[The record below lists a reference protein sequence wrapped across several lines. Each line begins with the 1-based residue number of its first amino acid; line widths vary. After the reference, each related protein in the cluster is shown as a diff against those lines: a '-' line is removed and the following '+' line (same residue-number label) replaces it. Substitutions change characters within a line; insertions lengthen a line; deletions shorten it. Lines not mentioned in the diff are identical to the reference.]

1 MGRNI
6 MNILL
11 ISESF
16 ILREYMENLFNEI
29 IKDAQ
34 VNVKIRLSETTQ
46 EVLLQTDFVFIDI
59 YDEIS
64 KELKIIDYIKIK
76 NKKLKA
82 LVIDRNKNKSTFKK
96 VLKYGIEGYITNL
109 VDKEEF
115 IFSIKKILNGKK
127 VYETDLVEI
136 VVNDK
141 TNKELNQLTRREQ
154 EVLKEI
160 SKGLNNKEIADNL
173 FITEC
178 TVKKHVSNIFQKL
191 NFRNRQ
197 EAIIY
202 TSSKK

>member
-1 MGRNI
+1 

-11 ISESF
+11 VSESF
-16 ILREYMENLFNEI
+16 ILREYMENLFHEI

-34 VNVKIRLSETTQ
+34 INVKIRLSETTK
-46 EVLLQTDFVFIDI
+46 EELLQTDFVFIDI

-76 NKKLKA
+76 NRKLKTI
-82 LVIDRNKNKSTFKK
+82 VIDRNKNKSTFKK

-115 IFSIKKILNGKK
+115 IFNIKKILNGKK
-127 VYETDLVEI
+127 AYETDLVEI

-141 TNKELNQLTRREQ
+141 INNQLNKLTRREQ

-178 TVKKHVSNIFQKL
+178 TVKKHISNIFQKL

-202 TSSKK
+202 TSNKK

>member
-1 MGRNI
+1 

-11 ISESF
+11 VSESF
-16 ILREYMENLFNEI
+16 ILREYMTNLFHEI

-34 VNVKIRLSETTQ
+34 INVKIRLSETTK
-46 EVLLQTDFVFIDI
+46 EELLQTDFVFIDI

-76 NKKLKA
+76 NRKLKTI
-82 LVIDRNKNKSTFKK
+82 VIDRNKNKSTFKK

-115 IFSIKKILNGKK
+115 IFNIKKILNGKK
-127 VYETDLVEI
+127 AYETDLVEI

-141 TNKELNQLTRREQ
+141 INNQLNKLTRREQ

-178 TVKKHVSNIFQKL
+178 TVKKHISNIFQKL

-202 TSSKK
+202 TSNKK

>member
-1 MGRNI
+1 

-11 ISESF
+11 VSESF
-16 ILREYMENLFNEI
+16 ILREYMENLFHEI

-34 VNVKIRLSETTQ
+34 VNVKIRLSETTK
-46 EVLLQTDFVFIDI
+46 EDLLQTDFVFIDI

-76 NKKLKA
+76 NKKLKTV
-82 LVIDRNKNKSTFKK
+82 VIDRNKNKSTFKK

-115 IFSIKKILNGKK
+115 IFNIKKILNGKK
-127 VYETDLVEI
+127 AYETDLVEI

-141 TNKELNQLTRREQ
+141 INNQLNKLTRREQ

-178 TVKKHVSNIFQKL
+178 TVKKHISNIFQKL

-202 TSSKK
+202 TSNKK

>member
-1 MGRNI
+1 

-11 ISESF
+11 VSESF
-16 ILREYMENLFNEI
+16 ILREYMENLFHEI

-34 VNVKIRLSETTQ
+34 VNVKIRLSETTK
-46 EVLLQTDFVFIDI
+46 EELLQTDFVFIDI

-76 NKKLKA
+76 NRKLKTI
-82 LVIDRNKNKSTFKK
+82 VIDRNKNKSTFKK

-115 IFSIKKILNGKK
+115 IFNIKKILNGKK
-127 VYETDLVEI
+127 AYETDLVEI

-141 TNKELNQLTRREQ
+141 INNQLNKLTRREQ

-178 TVKKHVSNIFQKL
+178 TVKKHISNIFQKL

-202 TSSKK
+202 TSNKK

>member
-1 MGRNI
+1 

-11 ISESF
+11 VSESF
-16 ILREYMENLFNEI
+16 ILREYMKNLFHEI

-34 VNVKIRLSETTQ
+34 INVKIRLSETTK
-46 EVLLQTDFVFIDI
+46 EELLQTDFVFIDI

-76 NKKLKA
+76 NRKLKTI
-82 LVIDRNKNKSTFKK
+82 VIDRNKNKSTFKK

-115 IFSIKKILNGKK
+115 IFNIKKILNGKK
-127 VYETDLVEI
+127 AYETDLVEI

-141 TNKELNQLTRREQ
+141 INNQLNKLTRREQ

-178 TVKKHVSNIFQKL
+178 TVKKHISNIFQKL

-202 TSSKK
+202 TSNKK

>member
-1 MGRNI
+1 

-11 ISESF
+11 VSESF
-16 ILREYMENLFNEI
+16 ILREYMENLFHEI

-34 VNVKIRLSETTQ
+34 VNVKIRLSETTK
-46 EVLLQTDFVFIDI
+46 EDLLQTDFVFIDI

-76 NKKLKA
+76 NKKLKTI
-82 LVIDRNKNKSTFKK
+82 VIDRNKNKSTFKK

-115 IFSIKKILNGKK
+115 IFNIKKILNGKK
-127 VYETDLVEI
+127 AYETDLVEI

-141 TNKELNQLTRREQ
+141 INNQLNKLTRREQ

-178 TVKKHVSNIFQKL
+178 TVKKHISNIFQKL

-202 TSSKK
+202 TSNKK